1 MLPFKYL
8 YDYTDFFHSL
18 LCILKFN
25 ILKTIQFNSIY
36 YLYKFVDW
44 EYSTFRLSIFRY
56 GISKIVQ

>member
-8 YDYTDFFHSL
+8 YDYTDFFLSK

-25 ILKTIQFNSIY
+25 ILKTIY

-44 EYSTFRLSIFRY
+44 ELSTFRLSIFRY

>member
-8 YDYTDFFHSL
+8 YDYTDFFLYL

-25 ILKTIQFNSIY
+25 ILKTIY

-44 EYSTFRLSIFRY
+44 ELSTFRLSIFRL

>member
-8 YDYTDFFHSL
+8 YDYTDFVLSK

-25 ILKTIQFNSIY
+25 ILKTIY

-44 EYSTFRLSIFRY
+44 ELSTFRLSIFRY

>member
-25 ILKTIQFNSIY
+25 ILKTIY

-44 EYSTFRLSIFRY
+44 ELSTFRLSIFRY

>member
-8 YDYTDFFHSL
+8 YDYTDFFLSL

-25 ILKTIQFNSIY
+25 ILKTIY

-44 EYSTFRLSIFRY
+44 ELSTFRLSIFRL